1 MIEYQHTF
9 QGSRVTERIL
19 KENLRQVLERH
30 PNVLNDLD
38 RKSMIQAAKE
48 KKYVGTEKKH

>member
-1 MIEYQHTF
+1 M
-9 QGSRVTERIL
+9 TEGTP

-30 PNVLNDLD
+30 PDVLNNLD

-48 KKYVGTEKKH
+48 KKYVRAEKRH